1 VECSIKLIKTASV
14 KTLVSYFNLFLS
26 HLFFIF
32 LVRLKALESYIAYGY
47 ITLKSVE
54 ELIHRRAYTKT
65 DGMKKPL
72 NTNLVVENLLGDK
85 NILCLN
91 DLVHEVY
98 NLGPNLQDAVN
109 ILEPFDLSAPI
120 GNYEKKVLQVK
131 TDEKGF
137 LNEKMEDFF
146 KRLL

>member
-1 VECSIKLIKTASV
+1 
-14 KTLVSYFNLFLS
+14 
-26 HLFFIF
+26 
-32 LVRLKALESYIAYGY
+32 
-47 ITLKSVE
+47 
-54 ELIHRRAYTKT
+54 
-65 DGMKKPL
+65 MKKPL